1 MEHIS
6 DKSIDEALAL
16 LEEAAKQRKDEVKA
30 AMSDKYTHLRGMMM
44 DAEGG
49 ILRSLVNAK
58 DQALNAAAHAK
69 DVSIEKA
76 REIANDVNK
85 SVHQNPWPYIA
96 GTAATAVLV
105 GFLLGRSRR

>member
-16 LEEAAKQRKDEVKA
+16 LEEAARQRRDGLREAVVGKCAHLKDMV
-30 AMSDKYTHLRGMMM
+30 M
-44 DAEGG
+44 DAEGS

-69 DVSIEKA
+69 DVSLEKA
-76 REIANDVNK
+76 REIAGDVNK
-85 SVHQNPWPYIA
+85 NVHQNPWPYIA